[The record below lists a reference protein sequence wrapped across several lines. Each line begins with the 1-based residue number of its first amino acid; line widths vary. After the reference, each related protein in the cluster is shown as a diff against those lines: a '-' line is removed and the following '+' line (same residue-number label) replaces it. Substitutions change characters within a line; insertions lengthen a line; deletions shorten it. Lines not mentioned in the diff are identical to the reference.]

1 MSTLA
6 YIFQMSLHAVVLQI
20 VLIDYTL
27 LNLQV
32 QIVIKKLFSKSDK
45 YVNKLH
51 HFGKHT
57 VYHQILILKDL
68 Q

>member
-32 QIVIKKLFSKSDK
+32 QIVIKKLFSK
-45 YVNKLH
+45 Y
-51 HFGKHT
+51 
-57 VYHQILILKDL
+57 
-68 Q
+68 

>member
-6 YIFQMSLHAVVLQI
+6 YIVQMSLHAVVLQI

-32 QIVIKKLFSKSDK
+32 QIVIKKLFSK
-45 YVNKLH
+45 
-51 HFGKHT
+51 
-57 VYHQILILKDL
+57 
-68 Q
+68 

>member
-6 YIFQMSLHAVVLQI
+6 YIFQMSLYAVVLQI

-32 QIVIKKLFSKSDK
+32 QIVIKKLFSK
-45 YVNKLH
+45 
-51 HFGKHT
+51 
-57 VYHQILILKDL
+57 
-68 Q
+68 